1 MTTPLTPEERRAL
14 FECNPWP
21 AEDSAL
27 GVVSNP
33 ETPGEV
39 LRAAWKFVRIVE
51 VARSREQAE
60 RPRAFRA
67 ALYGNPNLPADLLR
81 EALLDGILAAWLNP
95 ATPLHLLECPIPD
108 EERIRALWKVLCAM
122 VGRPDMGHRR
132 IGKIDRHRFLGRQG
146 FRALREAFPDDVA
159 SLIDDG

>member
-1 MTTPLTPEERRAL
+1 MTTLLTPEERRAL

-39 LRAAWKFVRIVE
+39 LRAAWKFARIVE
-51 VARSREQAE
+51 VAHSREQAE

-95 ATPLHLLECPIPD
+95 ATPLHLLECPMPD
-108 EERIRALWKVLCAM
+108 EERIRALWKVLCAI
-122 VGRPDMGHRR
+122 VGRPDLGNRR
-132 IGKIDRHRFLGRQG
+132 PGKIDHAALYGREG
-146 FRALREAFPDDVA
+146 FRQLRQAFPGDVDV
-159 SLIDDG
+159 LTG